1 MFDKMSY
8 DEIYERTQ
16 ILSSYDILI
25 NDEKEVLV
33 CLKLKV
39 PGEPSQPLFYYEG
52 GMHGILVKNESSFIL
67 CDYLNPGTHQTLS
80 QSEKVL
86 FVEMD
91 ENDEIMQEYE
101 AELIHFSGINAL
113 GDRLIEEANN
123 TASAD

>member
-1 MFDKMSY
+1 MLDKMSY

-25 NDEKEVLV
+25 NDEEEVLV

-52 GMHGILVKNESSFIL
+52 GVHGILVKNDSSFIL

-80 QSEKVL
+80 QCEKVL
-86 FVEMD
+86 FVEMND
-91 ENDEIMQEYE
+91 DDEIMKEYE
-101 AELIHFSGINAL
+101 AKLVHFSGINEL
-113 GDRLIEEANN
+113 GDRILQN
-123 TASAD
+123 ADSKISTD